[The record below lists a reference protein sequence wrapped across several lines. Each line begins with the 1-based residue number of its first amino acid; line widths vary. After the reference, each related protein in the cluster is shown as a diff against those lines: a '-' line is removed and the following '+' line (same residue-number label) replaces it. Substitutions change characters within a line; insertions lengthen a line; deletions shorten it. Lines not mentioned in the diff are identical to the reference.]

1 MLDLK
6 SKLKRQIE
14 ILGIILSQNYDAP
27 LKTFDL
33 ADMFGVEE
41 LTIKR
46 DLQDLRAS
54 GIDIHSEKK
63 YGLTLF
69 SVLNEKRLR
78 ELIQQYSALTN
89 ADSIVEKST
98 SLLVKRL
105 GEKALANII
114 TLQMCIEKNH
124 VAAIDY
130 EKESEE
136 LEFGR
141 KICPVLIF
149 ERDNYWRVLAVNND
163 RLKQFHLNKI
173 IEARET
179 TASFI
184 PVSEEKIE
192 DVFKNSWRSWIGDKT
207 FTVKLKFSKDWAE
220 RIKPKQLMDD
230 EIFSQNSDGSVIYE
244 TTVNSLEEIA
254 GWITS
259 RGEGITVLGPDE
271 LKAKVIEIAKG
282 VLKNYG

>member
-14 ILGIILSQNYDAP
+14 ILGIILSQNYGMP

-33 ADMFGVEE
+33 ADMFRVEE

-54 GIDIHSEKK
+54 GIKIHSEKK
-63 YGLTLF
+63 RGVNIYGILD
-69 SVLNEKRLR
+69 EKKLR
-78 ELIQQYSALTN
+78 ELIHQYSALTS
-89 ADSIVEKST
+89 AESGVEKST

-114 TLQMCIEKNH
+114 TLQMCIEKNSI
-124 VAAIDY
+124 AAIDY
-130 EKESEE
+130 EKESDE

-173 IEARET
+173 IEVRET
-179 TASFI
+179 KKSFK
-184 PVSEEKIE
+184 PVSSEKIE
-192 DVFKNSWRSWIGDKT
+192 DVFKHSWRSWIGDKT
-207 FTVKLKFSKDWAE
+207 FNVKLRFSANWSE
-220 RIKPKQLMDD
+220 RIKPKQLMDN
-230 EIFSQNSDGSVIYE
+230 ESFKQNADGSVSYE

-254 GWITS
+254 GWIAS
-259 RGEGITVLGPDE
+259 RGEGITVLEPDE
-271 LKAKVIEIAKG
+271 LKAKVIELAKG
-282 VLKNYG
+282 VLKNYE

>member
-14 ILGIILSQNYDAP
+14 ILGIILSQNYGMP

-33 ADMFGVEE
+33 ADMFQVEE

-54 GIDIHSEKK
+54 GIKIHSEKK
-63 YGLTLF
+63 RGVNLYGILD
-69 SVLNEKRLR
+69 EKKLR
-78 ELIQQYSALTN
+78 ELIQQYSALTS
-89 ADSIVEKST
+89 AESVVEKST

-114 TLQMCIEKNH
+114 TLQMCIEKNMT
-124 VAAIDY
+124 AAIDY
-130 EKESEE
+130 EKESDE

-173 IEARET
+173 IEVRET
-179 TASFI
+179 SKSFK
-184 PVSEEKIE
+184 PVSAEKIE
-192 DVFKNSWRSWIGDKT
+192 DVFKHSWRSWIGDNT
-207 FTVKLKFSKDWAE
+207 FNVKLKFSANWSE
-220 RIKPKQLMDD
+220 RIKPKQLMDN
-230 EIFSQNSDGSVIYE
+230 ESFKQNADGSVSYE

-254 GWITS
+254 GWIAS
-259 RGEGITVLGPDE
+259 RGEGITVLEPDE
-271 LKAKVIEIAKG
+271 LKLKVIKLAKG
-282 VLKNYG
+282 VLKNYK